1 MLLRY
6 GDDQDDEF
14 LWPKYMTMLDKCIG
28 EKGGVSNCT
37 VLFLSLASVVL
48 FSEFVK

>member
-28 EKGGVSNCT
+28 EKGGSVI
-37 VLFLSLASVVL
+37 VLYYFCHLQV
-48 FSEFVK
+48 